1 MNKKKNFEESLARL
15 DELVNALEKNEVPLD
30 ESIAMFQ
37 EGLELVKECEN
48 QLKSFEKKVEEL
60 TSDQSDSE

>member
-1 MNKKKNFEESLARL
+1 MNKKKSFEESLARL
-15 DELVNALEKNEVPLD
+15 DELVNALEKNEVPLE

-60 TSDQSDSE
+60 TGDGVESE